1 MRIVVMSDTHGETN
15 SIDQVRHAVVPVDA
29 VFHCGDSELDNQ
41 HESLQDAFVVGG
53 NCDWD
58 SSFPNEVFTEVNGV
72 KVLMT
77 HGHLWQVKST
87 LMPLSYRAQEV
98 GADVVL
104 FGHSHLLGVEVID
117 GMLFINPGSLEL
129 PRGRKEKSYA
139 IIEKSPSEWVVTFL
153 SNTNKVLEQKKF
165 SINEK

>member
-1 MRIVVMSDTHGETN
+1 MRIVVMSDTHGETDL
-15 SIDQVRHAVVPVDA
+15 IDQVRNSVSTVDA
-29 VFHCGDSELDNQ
+29 VFHCGDSELDTQ

-58 SSFPNEVFTEVNGV
+58 SSFAAEVFTEVNGV

-87 LMPLSYRAQEV
+87 MLPLSYRAQEV

-104 FGHSHLLGVEVID
+104 FGHSHLIGAELID
-117 GMLFINPGSLEL
+117 GMLFVNPGSLEL

-139 IIEKSPSEWVVTFL
+139 IIEKLPSEWVVTFF
-153 SNTNKVLEQKKF
+153 SNEHIELEQKKF
-165 SINEK
+165 SFNEK

>member
-1 MRIVVMSDTHGETN
+1 MRIVVMSDTHGETT
-15 SIDQVRHAVVPVDA
+15 SIDQVRHAVGPVDA
-29 VFHCGDSELDNQ
+29 VFHCGDSELDTQ

-58 SSFPNEVFTEVNGV
+58 SSFSDEVFTEVNGV
-72 KVLMT
+72 KVLMS

-104 FGHSHLLGVEVID
+104 FGHSHLLGVELIN
-117 GMLFINPGSLEL
+117 GMLFVNPGSLEL

-139 IIEKSPSEWVVTFL
+139 IIEKSPSEWVVTFF
-153 SNTNKVLEQKKF
+153 SNAHKVLEQKKF
-165 SINEK
+165 SIIKK

>member
-15 SIDQVRHAVVPVDA
+15 SIDQVRHAVGPVDA
-29 VFHCGDSELDNQ
+29 VFHCGDSELDSQ

-58 SSFPNEVFTEVNGV
+58 SSFSDEVFTRVNGV
-72 KVLMT
+72 KVLMS

-87 LMPLSYRAQEV
+87 LLPLSYRAQEV
-98 GADVVL
+98 EADVVL

-117 GMLFINPGSLEL
+117 GMLFVNPGSLEL

-139 IIEKSPSEWVVTFL
+139 IIEKTPFEWVVTFF
-153 SNTNKVLEQKKF
+153 SNKHKVLEQKKF
-165 SINEK
+165 TISEK